1 MADISTEGMNYVT
14 LRQVMDDFVLTMDV
28 DDHISNVNDAM
39 LRNVAL
45 RGIREFGFDVTARIK
60 SLKRSIDSTTNTV
73 TLPSDYV
80 DIVKVGIVGADGT
93 VYVLNQN
100 KNINYSQK
108 VFLKTRDDISGE
120 LLANPTQTFEG
131 FNSDPMDIEANKV
144 EDRVT
149 DKTSTTGAD
158 VLSSDDP
165 FESYV
170 FRNYIYENTLGGLY
184 GIGGGHGIGEY
195 RINLDQNRLELD
207 TSSDISKVVIEYIAD
222 EARSSNPLIHVYAE
236 EALRAYIYYKL
247 CERKST
253 VPANE
258 KMRAR
263 SEYYNERRKAKARL
277 GNFNR
282 DEALRTI
289 RKNFKQAPKY

>member
-1 MADISTEGMNYVT
+1 MAFTDISSEGMNYVT
-14 LRQVMDDFVLTMDV
+14 LRQVIDDFVITMDV

-45 RGIREFGFDVTARIK
+45 RGIREFGFDVSARVK
-60 SLKRSIDSTTNTV
+60 SLKKTIETNNTL

-80 DIVKVGIVGADGT
+80 DIVKVGIVGGDGV

-100 KNINYSQK
+100 KNINYSRK
-108 VFLKTRDDISGE
+108 VST
-120 LLANPTQTFEG
+120 TQTTIDDKG
-131 FNSDPMDIEANKV
+131 GPMYLSQNEV
-144 EDRVT
+144 ENRED
-149 DKTSTTGAD
+149 DKTSTAGAA
-158 VLSSDDP
+158 VLSGDDP

-184 GIGGGHGIGEY
+184 GIGGGHGMGEY

-207 TSSDISKVVIEYIAD
+207 TSSDISEVVIEYIAD

-236 EALRAYIYYKL
+236 EALRAYMYYKM

-277 GNFNR
+277 GNFTR
-282 DEALRTI
+282 EEALRTI

>member
-1 MADISTEGMNYVT
+1 MAFTDISSEGMNYVT
-14 LRQVMDDFVLTMDV
+14 LRQVIDDFVITMDV

-45 RGIREFGFDVTARIK
+45 RGIREFGFDVRARVK
-60 SLKRSIDSTTNTV
+60 SLKKTIETNNTLI
-73 TLPSDYV
+73 LPSDYV
-80 DIVKVGIVGADGT
+80 DIVKVGIVGGDGV

-100 KNINYSQK
+100 KNINYSRK
-108 VFLKTRDDISGE
+108 VS
-120 LLANPTQTFEG
+120 ATQTTIDDKG
-131 FNSDPMDIEANKV
+131 GPMYLFQNEV
-144 EDRVT
+144 ENRED
-149 DKTSTTGAD
+149 DKTSTAGSS
-158 VLSSDDP
+158 VLNGDDP

-184 GIGGGHGIGEY
+184 GIGGGHGMGEY

-207 TSSDISKVVIEYIAD
+207 TSSDISEVVIEYIAD

-236 EALRAYIYYKL
+236 EALRAYMYYKM

-277 GNFNR
+277 GNFTR
-282 DEALRTI
+282 EEALRTI

>member
-80 DIVKVGIVGADGT
+80 DLVKVGIVGADGT

-108 VFLKTRDDISGE
+108 ISPKTDDVTGLE
-120 LLANPTQTFEG
+120 VVPFTETFVN
-131 FNSDPMDIEANKV
+131 FNDGPMDIEANKV

-207 TSSDISKVVIEYIAD
+207 TSSDISQVVIEYIAD

>member
-1 MADISTEGMNYVT
+1 MAFTDVSDNGMNYVT

-60 SLKRSIDSTTNTV
+60 SLKRTINSNNTIN
-73 TLPSDYV
+73 LPSDYV
-80 DIVKVGIVGADGT
+80 DLVKIGIVGADGT

-100 KNINYSQK
+100 KNINYSRK
-108 VFLKTRDDISGE
+108 VSGTITPVDDKDGPMY
-120 LLANPTQTFEG
+120 LTQNE
-131 FNSDPMDIEANKV
+131 V
-144 EDRVT
+144 ENRED

-184 GIGGGHGIGEY
+184 GIGGGHGMGEY
-195 RINLDQNRLELD
+195 RINLDQNRIELD
-207 TSSDISKVVIEYIAD
+207 TSSDITEVVIEYIAD

-236 EALRAYIYYKL
+236 EALRAYMYYKL

-277 GNFNR
+277 GNFTR

>member
-1 MADISTEGMNYVT
+1 MAFTDVSDNGMNYVT

-60 SLKRSIDSTTNTV
+60 SLKRTINSNNTIN
-73 TLPSDYV
+73 LPSDYV
-80 DIVKVGIVGADGT
+80 DLVKIGIVGADGT

-100 KNINYSQK
+100 KNINYSRK
-108 VFLKTRDDISGE
+108 VSGTTTPVDDKDGPMY
-120 LLANPTQTFEG
+120 LTQNE
-131 FNSDPMDIEANKV
+131 V
-144 EDRVT
+144 ENRED

-184 GIGGGHGIGEY
+184 GIGGGHGMGEY
-195 RINLDQNRLELD
+195 RINLDQNRIELD
-207 TSSDISKVVIEYIAD
+207 TSSDITEVVIEYIAD

-236 EALRAYIYYKL
+236 EALRAYMYYKL

-277 GNFNR
+277 GNFTR

>member
-1 MADISTEGMNYVT
+1 MAFTDISSEGMNYVT
-14 LRQVMDDFVLTMDV
+14 LRQVIDDFVITMDV

-45 RGIREFGFDVTARIK
+45 RGIREFGFDVSARVK
-60 SLKRSIDSTTNTV
+60 SLKDTIGSNNTL

-80 DIVKVGIVGADGT
+80 DIVKVGIVGGDGV

-100 KNINYSQK
+100 KNINYSRK
-108 VFLKTRDDISGE
+108 VSD
-120 LLANPTQTFEG
+120 TQTTIDDKG
-131 FNSDPMDIEANKV
+131 GPMYLSQNEV
-144 EDRVT
+144 ENRED
-149 DKTSTTGAD
+149 DKTSTDGAA
-158 VLSSDDP
+158 VLSGDDP

-184 GIGGGHGIGEY
+184 GIGGGHGMGEY

-207 TSSDISKVVIEYIAD
+207 TSSDISEVVIEYIAD

-236 EALRAYIYYKL
+236 EALRAYMYYKM

-277 GNFNR
+277 GNFTR
-282 DEALRTI
+282 EEALRTI

>member
-28 DDHISNVNDAM
+28 DDHISNINDAM

-60 SLKRSIDSTTNTV
+60 SLKKTIGSNNTV
-73 TLPSDYV
+73 DLPSDYV
-80 DIVKVGIVGADGT
+80 DLVKVGIVGSDGT
-93 VYVLNQN
+93 VFVLNQN

-108 VFLKTRDDISGE
+108 VELDGE
-120 LLANPTQTFEG
+120 VETF
-131 FNSDPMDIEANKV
+131 NDSKNDPMYLDQNKV
-144 EDRVT
+144 EDRVD
-149 DKTSTTGAD
+149 DKTSTAGSD
-158 VLSSDDP
+158 VLSSEDP

-170 FRNYIYENTLGGLY
+170 FRNYIYENSLGGLY

-207 TSSDISKVVIEYIAD
+207 TSNDISEVIIEYVAD

-236 EALRAYIYYKL
+236 EALRSYIYYKL

-277 GNFNR
+277 GNFTR

>member
-28 DDHISNVNDAM
+28 DDHISNINDAM

-73 TLPSDYV
+73 SLPSDYV
-80 DIVKVGIVGADGT
+80 DLVKVGIVGADGT

-108 VFLKTRDDISGE
+108 ISPKFDDTTGLEVVPFTETFNVFNG
-120 LLANPTQTFEG
+120 G
-131 FNSDPMDIEANKV
+131 PMDIEANKV
-144 EDRVT
+144 EDRET

-207 TSSDISKVVIEYIAD
+207 TSSDISQVVIEYIAD

>member
-28 DDHISNVNDAM
+28 DDHISNINDAM

-60 SLKRSIDSTTNTV
+60 SLKRTIGSNNTV
-73 TLPSDYV
+73 DLPSDYV
-80 DIVKVGIVGADGT
+80 DLVKVGIVGGDGT
-93 VYVLNQN
+93 VFVLNQN

-108 VFLKTRDDISGE
+108 VSLNDDSAE
-120 LLANPTQTFEG
+120 TFD
-131 FNSDPMDIEANKV
+131 NTNKDPMYLDGNKV
-144 EDRVT
+144 EDRED
-149 DKTSTTGAD
+149 DKTSTTGSD
-158 VLSSDDP
+158 VLSSEDP

-170 FRNYIYENTLGGLY
+170 FRNYIYENSLGGLY

-207 TSSDISKVVIEYIAD
+207 TSSDISEVIIEYVAD

-277 GNFNR
+277 GNFTR

>member
-1 MADISTEGMNYVT
+1 MAFTDVSDNGMNYVT
-14 LRQVMDDFVLTMDV
+14 LRQVMDDFVITMDV
-28 DDHISNVNDAM
+28 DDYVSNINDAM

-60 SLKRSIDSTTNTV
+60 SLKRTINANNTID
-73 TLPSDYV
+73 LPSDYV
-80 DIVKVGIVGADGT
+80 DLVKIGIVGADGT

-100 KNINYSQK
+100 KNINYSRK
-108 VFLKTRDDISGE
+108 VSDSQTTIDDASG
-120 LLANPTQTFEG
+120 
-131 FNSDPMDIEANKV
+131 PMYLSQNEV
-144 EDRVT
+144 ENRED
-149 DKTSTTGAD
+149 DKTSTTGAE

-184 GIGGGHGIGEY
+184 GIGGGHGMGEY
-195 RINLDQNRLELD
+195 RINLDQNRIELD
-207 TSSDISKVVIEYIAD
+207 TSSEISQVVIEYIAD
-222 EARSSNPLIHVYAE
+222 EARSSNPLVHVYAE
-236 EALRAYIYYKL
+236 EALRAYMYYKL

-277 GNFNR
+277 GNFTK

>member
-1 MADISTEGMNYVT
+1 MAFTDVSDNGMNYVT

-60 SLKRSIDSTTNTV
+60 SLKRTINSNNTIN
-73 TLPSDYV
+73 LPSDYV
-80 DIVKVGIVGADGT
+80 DLVKIGIVGADGT

-100 KNINYSQK
+100 KNINYSRK
-108 VFLKTRDDISGE
+108 VSGTTTPVDDKDG
-120 LLANPTQTFEG
+120 PTYLTQNE
-131 FNSDPMDIEANKV
+131 V
-144 EDRVT
+144 ENRED

-184 GIGGGHGIGEY
+184 GIGGGHGMGEY
-195 RINLDQNRLELD
+195 RINLDQNRIELD
-207 TSSDISKVVIEYIAD
+207 TSSDITEVIIEYVAD

-236 EALRAYIYYKL
+236 EALRAYMYYKL

-277 GNFNR
+277 GNFTR

>member
-1 MADISTEGMNYVT
+1 MAFTDVSDNGMNYVT
-14 LRQVMDDFVLTMDV
+14 LRQVMDDFVITMDV

-60 SLKRSIDSTTNTV
+60 SLKRTINANNTID
-73 TLPSDYV
+73 LPSDYV
-80 DIVKVGIVGADGT
+80 DLVKIGIVGADGT

-100 KNINYSQK
+100 KNINYSRK
-108 VFLKTRDDISGE
+108 VSDTATPVDDKG
-120 LLANPTQTFEG
+120 G
-131 FNSDPMDIEANKV
+131 PMYLSQNEV
-144 EDRVT
+144 ENRED

-184 GIGGGHGIGEY
+184 GIGGGHGMGEY
-195 RINLDQNRLELD
+195 RINLDQNRIELD
-207 TSSDISKVVIEYIAD
+207 TSSDISEVIIEYVAD

-236 EALRAYIYYKL
+236 EALRSYMYYKL

-277 GNFNR
+277 GNFTR

>member
-1 MADISTEGMNYVT
+1 MAFTDISSEGMNYVT
-14 LRQVMDDFVLTMDV
+14 LRQVIDDFVITMDV

-45 RGIREFGFDVTARIK
+45 RGIREFGFDVSARVK
-60 SLKRSIDSTTNTV
+60 SLKDTIGSNNTL

-80 DIVKVGIVGADGT
+80 DIVKVGIVGGDGV

-100 KNINYSQK
+100 KNINYSRK
-108 VFLKTRDDISGE
+108 VSV
-120 LLANPTQTFEG
+120 NPTTTDDKDG
-131 FNSDPMDIEANKV
+131 PMYLSQNEV
-144 EDRVT
+144 ENRED
-149 DKTSTTGAD
+149 DKTSTAGAA
-158 VLSSDDP
+158 VLSGDDP

-184 GIGGGHGIGEY
+184 GIGGGHGMGEY

-207 TSSDISKVVIEYIAD
+207 TSSDISEVVIEYIAD

-236 EALRAYIYYKL
+236 EALRAYMYYKM

-277 GNFNR
+277 GNFTR
-282 DEALRTI
+282 EEALRTI

>member
-1 MADISTEGMNYVT
+1 MAFKDISTEGMNYVT

-28 DDHISNVNDAM
+28 DDHISNINDAM

-60 SLKRSIDSTTNTV
+60 SLKRDIDSNNTV
-73 TLPSDYV
+73 QLPSDYV
-80 DIVKVGIVGADGT
+80 DLVKVGVVGADGV

-100 KNINYSQK
+100 KNINYSRK
-108 VFLKTRDDISGE
+108 VSGTTTPVDDK
-120 LLANPTQTFEG
+120 EG
-131 FNSDPMDIEANKV
+131 PMYLEQNEV
-144 EDRVT
+144 ENRLD
-149 DKTSTTGAD
+149 DKTSTNGD
-158 VLSSDDP
+158 VDNGDP

-170 FRNYIYENTLGGLY
+170 FRNYIYENNLGGLY
-184 GIGGGHGIGEY
+184 GIGGGHGMGEY
-195 RINLDQNRLELD
+195 RINLDQNRLEID
-207 TSSDISKVVIEYIAD
+207 TSSDITKVVIEYVAD

-277 GNFNR
+277 SNFTR
-282 DEALRTI
+282 EEALRTI